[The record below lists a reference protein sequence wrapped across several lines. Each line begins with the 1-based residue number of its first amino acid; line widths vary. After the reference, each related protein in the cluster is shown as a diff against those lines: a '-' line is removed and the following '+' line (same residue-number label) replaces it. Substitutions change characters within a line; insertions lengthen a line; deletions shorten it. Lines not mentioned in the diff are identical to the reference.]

1 MKSMNNNNITR
12 GTSAVGLEESL
23 IVFGYFILVHN
34 LFLAYR
40 NNYYR
45 ATNECLGITDN
56 GSLIEGVIFL
66 VFSREHINCLVRT
79 LNR

>member
-1 MKSMNNNNITR
+1 MKSMNNNVTR

-23 IVFGYFILVHN
+23 IVFGYLILVHN
-34 LFLAYR
+34 LFLANR

-56 GSLIEGVIFL
+56 GSLIEGVIFRFL
-66 VFSREHINCLVRT
+66 VESISIVLSEL
-79 LNR
+79 

>member
-1 MKSMNNNNITR
+1 MKSMNNNVTR

-23 IVFGYFILVHN
+23 IVFGYLILVHN
-34 LFLAYR
+34 LFLANR

-56 GSLIEGVIFL
+56 GSLIEGVIFFRFL
-66 VFSREHINCLVRT
+66 VESISIVLSEL
-79 LNR
+79 